1 MAALHVFNL
10 RTWRS
15 DPMAAGFDG
24 DELDALD
31 DALVAIARG
40 APAEPVEQEL
50 GELVAASTSA

>member
-31 DALVAIARG
+31 RRVRMSADLKEGLAARLERR
-40 APAEPVEQEL
+40 APAFR
-50 GELVAASTSA
+50 GE